1 MHCKESTDLPNGGPR
16 DTIPVVTDYRIR
28 RDDLSDPA
36 VLALLQLHL
45 DEMHRW
51 SPACKVH
58 AMSAE
63 RLRAPD
69 VTFFSAWDGPGL
81 AAVGALKDL
90 GEGRGELK
98 SMRAAPVWRGKGA
111 GRAMLDHLIAEARA
125 RGMTWLGLE
134 TGRPESF
141 APAHALYT
149 ANSFAECAAFGDY
162 VSDDFSLCMERSI

>member
-1 MHCKESTDLPNGGPR
+1 MADYSIQAD
-16 DTIPVVTDYRIR
+16 DVTGAD
-28 RDDLSDPA
+28 
-36 VLALLQLHL
+36 VLALLQFHL

-58 AMSAE
+58 AMPAE

-69 VTFFSAWDGPGL
+69 VTFYSAWDGERL

-90 GEGRGELK
+90 GAGKGELK
-98 SMRAAPVWRGKGA
+98 SMRSVPAYRGMGA

-134 TGRPESF
+134 TGRPAEF
-141 APAHALYT
+141 GDAQRLYLV
-149 ANSFAECAAFGDY
+149 NGFEEIEPFGDY
-162 VSDDFSLCMERSI
+162 VSDEFSMCMARII